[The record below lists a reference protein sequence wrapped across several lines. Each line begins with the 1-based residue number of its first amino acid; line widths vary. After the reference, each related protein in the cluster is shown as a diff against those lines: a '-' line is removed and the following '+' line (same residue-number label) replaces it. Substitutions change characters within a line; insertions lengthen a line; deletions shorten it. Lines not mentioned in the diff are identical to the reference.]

1 MAVGHLSDDH
11 LVRLTSRQ
19 YQLLWISVG
28 LSAAGYLGFALWS
41 GWREV
46 WHAIQ
51 AIGAK
56 TIVLALGLSFIN
68 YLLRA
73 ERWHLYMHRS
83 GHDLPRLI
91 NLHIYFSGF
100 ALTTTPGKAGELI
113 RSVFLKPYGVFYH
126 QSAAMFFSERLADLV
141 TIVGLTALG
150 LTHLPAGRIYFL
162 VLVSLLF
169 IGVLIL
175 RTKLPEKLLL
185 AIAGPR
191 QSLLWLADVA
201 ASSRPFW
208 RGRMVWQVL
217 ALSLVAWLAEGM
229 GAWLIL
235 HALMPNIS
243 ISYALFVYGFAMLVG
258 ALSFL
263 PGGLGGT
270 EATMTG
276 LLVLQGLPLPA
287 AIAATVIV
295 RLVTLWFAVLLGV
308 FGVLSLPT
316 PTASGQSVNTT
327 AEDGIS

>member
-1 MAVGHLSDDH
+1 MQLS
-11 LVRLTSRQ
+11 SRQ
-19 YQLLWISVG
+19 YHLLWLSVG

-46 WHAIQ
+46 WHAVQSMGGKVI
-51 AIGAK
+51 
-56 TIVLALGLSFIN
+56 LAAFCLSLMN
-68 YLLRA
+68 YVLRA
-73 ERWHLYMHRS
+73 ERWRFYMIQA
-83 GHDLPRLI
+83 GHPLPRAT

-113 RSVFLKPYGVFYH
+113 RSLFLKPYGVFFH

-141 TIVGLTALG
+141 AIVALTALG
-150 LTHLPAGRIYFL
+150 LTHLPAGGLYFL
-162 VLVSLLF
+162 ILVCVLL
-169 IGVLIL
+169 IGVLLL
-175 RTKLPEKLLL
+175 RTSLPEKLLL
-185 AIAGPR
+185 HFAGPR
-191 QSLLWLADVA
+191 QSMLWLADVA

-208 RGRMVWQVL
+208 RGSLLWRVL
-217 ALSLVAWLAEGM
+217 ALSAVSWFAEGM

-235 HALMPNIS
+235 HSLMPGIS

-276 LLVLQGLPLPA
+276 LLVLQGMPLPA

-295 RLVTLWFAVLLGV
+295 RLATLWFAVLLGV
-308 FGVLSLPT
+308 IGVLSLPAQVPAVVSPLDET
-316 PTASGQSVNTT
+316 SR
-327 AEDGIS
+327 